1 MNITFILV
9 RPKYAG
15 NIGAAARAIK
25 NMGFGKLVLVAPKA
39 SPDDPA
45 ARMMAVHAG
54 DILKKARVVRTISEA
69 VKGLEVLYGT
79 SRRTSKHRRSIV
91 SLPEFAEGVPRRKKI
106 GILFGSEE
114 KGLTSEALTL
124 CRQIVTIPANP
135 KYPSLN
141 LAQAVMVV
149 AYALRKLPSP
159 LSALPAGRQG
169 RGAGGEGLRLAPLDQ
184 VEGMFGQLEAT
195 LAEIGFFPHGNPEI
209 PMRVLR
215 QLFARAGVTPRDI
228 QVIRGICR
236 QIHWHSK
243 TKG

>member
-114 KGLTSEALTL
+114 KGLTNEELRL
-124 CRQIVTIPANP
+124 CNVVSRVPVVTQH
-135 KYPSLN
+135 PSLN
-141 LAQAVMVV
+141 LAQAVLVY
-149 AYALRKLPSP
+149 AYDLCQASR
-159 LSALPAGRQG
+159 
-169 RGAGGEGLRLAPLDQ
+169 EGSVGPRLDL
-184 VEGMFGQLEAT
+184 AT
-195 LAEIGFFPHGNPEI
+195 F
-209 PMRVLR
+209 
-215 QLFARAGVTPRDI
+215 
-228 QVIRGICR
+228 
-236 QIHWHSK
+236 
-243 TKG
+243 

>member
-1 MNITFILV
+1 
-9 RPKYAG
+9 
-15 NIGAAARAIK
+15 
-25 NMGFGKLVLVAPKA
+25 MGFGKLVLVAPEV

-69 VKGLEVLYGT
+69 VKGLEFLYGT
-79 SRRTSKHRRSIV
+79 SRRLSKHRRSIV
-91 SLPEFAEGVPRRKKI
+91 SLPEFAKNLPCRKKI

-114 KGLTSEALTL
+114 KGLTNEELAL
-124 CRQIVTIPANP
+124 CRQIITIPASP

-149 AYALRKLPSP
+149 GYELNKRPSP
-159 LSALPAGRQG
+159 PGG
-169 RGAGGEGLRLAPLDQ
+169 RGVGGEGKWRFAPLDQ
-184 VEGMFGQLEAT
+184 IESMYHHLEET
-195 LAEIGFFPHGNPEI
+195 LAAIGFFPHGNPEI

-215 QLFARAGVTPRDI
+215 QIFARAGVTPRDI

-236 QIHWHSK
+236 QISWHSK
-243 TKG
+243 AKG